1 MLSIFIASW
10 IKFLFLFAP
19 FFVISMFLALTQGDG
34 EVRKRAIIHRALI
47 AAAIICL
54 LLFFTGAPLFELL
67 GITLDSFRIGAGS
80 LLFLTAINLVNSGG
94 KLHTSHLS
102 DEQRDDIAVVP
113 LAMPT
118 IVGPATIGAVL
129 VYGAELTAPGQIVAG
144 LSGLACALLCLGG
157 LLYLASTLEQR
168 LGHTGLNIL
177 SKITGLILAAMAAQ
191 IIFTGI
197 ANFFG
202 ISPP

>member
-10 IKFLFLFAP
+10 IKLLFLFAP
-19 FFVISMFLALTQGDG
+19 FFAISMFLALTQGCCNA
-34 EVRKRAIIHRALI
+34 RKRGIIRRALI

-54 LLFFTGAPLFELL
+54 ILFFAGTPLFELL

-80 LLFLTAINLVNSGG
+80 LLFLTAINLVNSDSKGHS
-94 KLHTSHLS
+94 KQIT
-102 DEQRDDIAVVP
+102 EKQRNDIAVVP
-113 LAMPT
+113 LAIPT

-129 VYGAELTAPGQIVAG
+129 VYGAELNEPQEIIAG
-144 LSGLACALLCLGG
+144 LSGLGCALLSLGL
-157 LLYLASTLEQR
+157 LLYLASTLER
-168 LGHTGLNIL
+168 LLGHTGLNIL

-191 IIFTGI
+191 IVFTGI

-202 ISPP
+202 ITPL

>member
-19 FFVISMFLALTQGDG
+19 FFVISMFLALTQGDS

-54 LLFFTGAPLFELL
+54 LLFFAGAPLFELL

-80 LLFLTAINLVNSGG
+80 LLFLTAIHLVNSGG
-94 KLHTSHLS
+94 KLHAGHLA

-129 VYGAELTAPGQIVAG
+129 VYGAELTTPRQMVAG
-144 LSGLACALLCLGG
+144 LSGLACALLCLGL

-191 IIFTGI
+191 IVFTGI